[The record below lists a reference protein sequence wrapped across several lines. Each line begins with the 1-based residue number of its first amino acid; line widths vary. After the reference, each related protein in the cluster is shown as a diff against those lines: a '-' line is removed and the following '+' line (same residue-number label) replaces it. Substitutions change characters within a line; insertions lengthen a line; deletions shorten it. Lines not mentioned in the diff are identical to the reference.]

1 MKYRTVK
8 KIFAAFAVASSAG
21 LALTREAAGSIGT
34 GNCKFDAGADF
45 RVRHEM
51 IVAEMFQ
58 RGDYF
63 DSGKPAY
70 FVRWEINL
78 KF

>member
-21 LALTREAAGSIGT
+21 LASTHEAAGSIGT
-34 GNCKFDAGADF
+34 GNWEFDAGADF

-51 IVAEMFQ
+51 MEMFQ
-58 RGDYF
+58 SGDYF